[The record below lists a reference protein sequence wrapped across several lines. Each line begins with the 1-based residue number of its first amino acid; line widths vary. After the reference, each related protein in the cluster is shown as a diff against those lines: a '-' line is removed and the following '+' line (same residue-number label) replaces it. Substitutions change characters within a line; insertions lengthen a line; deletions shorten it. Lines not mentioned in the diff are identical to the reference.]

1 MRYFGAFFG
10 IVLTAAFAAGQTP
23 SPKPSPT
30 PATDVV
36 RISTNLIR
44 LDVTVT
50 DSKGKIITD
59 LRPDEIEIFENGVKQ
74 QIEDLSFI
82 SAARPVETRPSAPG
96 VPVPPRTIRPEN
108 VRRTVA
114 LVVDDLS
121 LSFESAYQTRRSLKK
136 FVDEQMQEGDLVAII
151 RTGAGIG
158 ALQQFTSD
166 KRVLY
171 AAIEKVKWNPLGS
184 GGIGAF
190 AAFGSSAVPTDEEG
204 EEEPDA
210 TAVGTGSGETL
221 DEFRSQVFAT
231 GTLGALRYVV
241 TGMSALPGRKS
252 VILFSDGF
260 RIFEGTPGEMQ
271 TAGTVFDYLRRLVD
285 TANRNSV
292 VFYAVDARGLKYT
305 GITAEDNVS
314 EMSAEQRQT
323 AVAGRGAL
331 LAETQDGLK
340 FLSDS
345 TGGFAI
351 VNSNDLAGGVRR
363 VLEDQSYYLVSYE
376 PSDETFDPEKRRFN
390 RLEVKVLRRGATAR
404 YRSGFF
410 NTATPEA
417 DRSIAT
423 FSQNP
428 LHDAIFSPF
437 GKSEINVRLNALYG
451 VDPKNAGFVRSLLH
465 IDPSGF
471 DFAKDEDGT
480 RRATFE
486 LLAVSFGDNGEVVDQ
501 LSRSYTMAVKP
512 SSFDRLVAEGFV
524 YHFAFPAKP
533 GAYQYRIAIRDTA
546 SGRVGSAS
554 QFVQVPDVGRKRL
567 LLSGVV
573 IENISAENWRRI
585 TELGEQRAGTDPM
598 TDSALRRV
606 KRNTVLRYGFE
617 VYNARLDRDR
627 KPQLTMKIRV
637 FRDGKVILEGKET
650 PIDAAGQTD
659 LQRIKASGALAIGRQ
674 MQAGDHIL
682 QIIVTDTG
690 AGGRNNS
697 VTQFVEFEVVGN

>member
-1 MRYFGAFFG
+1 MRYFGAFLG
-10 IVLTAAFAAGQTP
+10 IVLTAAFAASQTP
-23 SPKPSPT
+23 APKPSPT
-30 PATDVV
+30 PETDVV

-50 DSKGKIITD
+50 DSKGKVITD
-59 LRPDEIEIFENGVKQ
+59 LRPDEIEIYENGVKQ
-74 QIEDLSFI
+74 QIEDLRFI
-82 SAARPVETRPSAPG
+82 SATRPVETRPAVPG

-108 VRRTVA
+108 VRRTIA

-190 AAFGSSAVPTDEEG
+190 AAFGSSALPADEEG
-204 EEEPDA
+204 EEETDA
-210 TAVGTGSGETL
+210 PAVGTGSGETL
-221 DEFRSQVFAT
+221 EEFRSQVFAT

-241 TGMSALPGRKS
+241 TGMSELPGRKS

-260 RIFEGTPGEMQ
+260 RIFEGTPGEAQ

-305 GITAEDNVS
+305 GITAEDYVS
-314 EMSAEQRQT
+314 EMSAEQRQN

-390 RLEVKVLRRGATAR
+390 RLEVKVLRRGVTVR
-404 YRSGFF
+404 HRSGFF

-417 DRSIAT
+417 AQSIAR
-423 FSQNP
+423 FSDNS

-437 GKSEINVRLNALYG
+437 GKTEINMRLNALFG
-451 VDPKNAGFVRSLLH
+451 VDPKSAGFVRSLLH
-465 IDPSGF
+465 IDPSKF
-471 DFAKDEDGT
+471 DFAKGEDGT
-480 RRATFE
+480 RSATFE
-486 LLAVSFGDNGEVVDQ
+486 LLAVSFGDNGELVDQ
-501 LSRSYTMAVKP
+501 LSKSYTMSIKP
-512 SSFDRLVAEGFV
+512 AAFDRVVKDGFV
-524 YHFAFPAKP
+524 YHFAFPAKA

-554 QFVQVPDVGRKRL
+554 QFVQVPDLRSRRL
-567 LLSGVV
+567 TLSSIV
-573 IENISAENWRRI
+573 IENITAENWRRI
-585 TELGEQRAGTDPM
+585 SELNEERSGTDPM
-598 TDSALRRV
+598 TDTALRRV

-617 VYNARLDRDR
+617 VYNARLAQNREPR
-627 KPQLTMKIRV
+627 LTMQIRV

-650 PIDAAGQTD
+650 PIDTAGQAD
-659 LQRIKASGALAIGRQ
+659 LQRIKASGALAIGEK

-682 QIIVTDTG
+682 QIVVTDRQ

-697 VTQFVEFEVVGN
+697 VTQYVEFEVIGN